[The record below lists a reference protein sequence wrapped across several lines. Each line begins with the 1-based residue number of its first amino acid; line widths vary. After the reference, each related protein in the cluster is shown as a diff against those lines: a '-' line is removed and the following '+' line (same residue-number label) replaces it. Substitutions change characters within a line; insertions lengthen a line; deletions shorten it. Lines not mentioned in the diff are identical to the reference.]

1 VTPLAEEKE
10 EEEEPKIKEGAAL
23 SAIPRGLISAEQDLP
38 DLRGRSVLCE
48 SMIGRQEKREVDRLV
63 PQGVMINRQ
72 EKRGFGREIQ
82 DPEMR
87 SPVQEDHPIERGP
100 SLIRVRKEEKD
111 HLERKSLSAL
121 KNHLIAEEN
130 LMHRRKKPNHDL
142 GRVIRIWM

>member
-1 VTPLAEEKE
+1 
-10 EEEEPKIKEGAAL
+10 
-23 SAIPRGLISAEQDLP
+23 
-38 DLRGRSVLCE
+38 
-48 SMIGRQEKREVDRLV
+48 
-63 PQGVMINRQ
+63 MINRQ
-72 EKRGFGREIQ
+72 EKKGFGREIQ

-130 LMHRRKKPNHDL
+130 LMHRRKKLNHDL